1 MKDTN
6 KCEIL
11 EVRFMDNQQLKD
23 MEYRILVDEKIIV
36 DNFLESIPENE
47 CINSILNFLDFFL
60 KGTTYKINTSFNY
73 VL

>member
-23 MEYRILVDEKIIV
+23 MEYRIIV

-47 CINSILNFLDFFL
+47 CINSILNFLEFVL